1 MGFVI
6 HWHESAMDLHVLP
19 IPIPPPTL
27 QYPCLENPPG
37 QRSLAGYS
45 PWGLEESD
53 RRVRHDWATKQRT
66 KWKYKY
72 CVWKT
77 SMCKWIGAVQTCV
90 VQGSAV
96 FDRQFLPKMRRR
108 DNMKGDSWYWHGPCL
123 VLTRAGRA
131 FLIMP
136 WSFSSVC
143 PLTGLI
149 LCRQARVTLKPVI
162 RPVKDVACHPG
173 CILCLQIAIS
183 DSTYKFMNLVEPKR
197 TLWVVYVTCRFSKV
211 VLIFVTVPKSGQK
224 GLNIWW
230 VNNKTLIRFTRM
242 WIPLFPVFSTSLC
255 TTLLPQII
263 IKWMNS
269 YTHSVNICYLLKDA
283 RV

>member
-1 MGFVI
+1 M
-6 HWHESAMDLHVLP
+6 
-19 IPIPPPTL
+19 
-27 QYPCLENPPG
+27 
-37 QRSLAGYS
+37 RS
-45 PWGLEESD
+45 
-53 RRVRHDWATKQRT
+53 RRVRHYWVTKQRT
-66 KWKYKY
+66 KWKYRY

-96 FDRQFLPKMRRR
+96 FDRQFLPKMRSR

-131 FLIMP
+131 FLIML

-143 PLTGLI
+143 PLTGLV

-173 CILCLQIAIS
+173 CILCLQTAIS
-183 DSTYKFMNLVEPKR
+183 DSTYKFMNLVEPKW
-197 TLWVVYVTCRFSKV
+197 TLWVVYVTCSFSKV

-224 GLNIWW
+224 GL
-230 VNNKTLIRFTRM
+230 TFDER
-242 WIPLFPVFSTSLC
+242 
-255 TTLLPQII
+255 I
-263 IKWMNS
+263 IKLWLD
-269 YTHSVNICYLLKDA
+269 LLECEYHYFLFSLPLYAQPYSHKSLLNEWIHILIQ
-283 RV
+283 